1 MEELNNYL
9 VIYYLFKT
17 HANFFVF
24 EKLILFRNIFENI
37 LKSMIFVQSKVSD
50 YHNGKSKFKKRN
62 I

>member
-1 MEELNNYL
+1 MEELNNHL

-17 HANFFVF
+17 HAIFFVF

-50 YHNGKSKFKKRN
+50 YQPKFKKRN